1 MASKTSSTKRRG
13 KTTGTSLV
21 RVWGV
26 RALVAILIGLSIGA
40 AAGVMTVN
48 RLEPGRADSVD
59 SLAVMLDSIAK
70 GGPAASKPA
79 AKSPTTPPPATLP
92 TAATA
97 DDAAD
102 EPSDL
107 IAVPAVT
114 DLEEGDARNAILDA
128 GLQVGEVQF
137 RPSPK
142 PAGIVLGTFP
152 VSGARVLSRSA
163 VSLVLS
169 DGRDPADTLSQQMRH

>member
-1 MASKTSSTKRRG
+1 MATNT
-13 KTTGTSLV
+13 KTTRRRSSSGTALA
-21 RVWGV
+21 RLWGI
-26 RALVAILIGLSIGA
+26 RALVAAAVGVAIGA
-40 AAGVMTVN
+40 GTGVMTVN

-59 SLAVMLDSIAK
+59 SLAVMLDSISK
-70 GGPAASKPA
+70 GRIPDAKPA
-79 AKSPTTPPPATLP
+79 GAPTVDATPAPDS
-92 TAATA
+92 AAQ
-97 DDAAD
+97 
-102 EPSDL
+102 EPVLVS
-107 IAVPAVT
+107 VPAVT

-152 VSGARVLSRSA
+152 VSGARVLTKSA

-169 DGRDPADTLSQQMRH
+169 DGRDPADTLQQQSLR

>member
-1 MASKTSSTKRRG
+1 MATKT
-13 KTTGTSLV
+13 KTTTRRTTAGKALA
-21 RVWGV
+21 RLWGI
-26 RALVAILIGLSIGA
+26 RALIAIVVGVSIGA
-40 AAGVMTVN
+40 GVGVMTVN

-59 SLAVMLDSIAK
+59 SLAVMLDSISK
-70 GGPAASKPA
+70 GRIPDAQPAAQPA
-79 AKSPTTPPPATLP
+79 ADATPATP
-92 TAATA
+92 DTATA
-97 DDAAD
+97 T
-102 EPSDL
+102 SDL
-107 IAVPAVT
+107 VSVPAVT
-114 DLEEGDARNAILDA
+114 DLEEGDARNAILEA

-169 DGRDPADTLSQQMRH
+169 DGRDPADTLSQQMLSQHLLH